1 MGFCNWSCC
10 FFHVFFAEIERLQIF
25 KNILKIELSLV
36 TAWSAFIF
44 SVENLGFP
52 LDFPAD
58 IFWGQW
64 LRVKAVGGL
73 LWSDAASL
81 IGPAAHSST
90 QHTANSTQHSLNAAQ
105 QWLNIMN
112 ITQCYS
118 GHDIHKALCMW
129 YKAPNILPQCMM
141 HRNRKGDSR
150 LQHSRVQYGGILH
163 IYTLFQLFEAGRMQC
178 CLN

>member
-1 MGFCNWSCC
+1 MGFCSWPCC
-10 FFHVFFAEIERLQIF
+10 LFHLFFAEIDRLQIF
-25 KNILKIELSLV
+25 KNILDIELSLV

-90 QHTANSTQHSLNAAQ
+90 QHRTTAHSSTQHNRATHLTLECAPGTKVTSRS
-105 QWLNIMN
+105 IKPH
-112 ITQCYS
+112 S
-118 GHDIHKALCMW
+118 AL
-129 YKAPNILPQCMM
+129 
-141 HRNRKGDSR
+141 HRTLHTMVD
-150 LQHSRVQYGGILH
+150 QHIVHSAHWTSVQHG
-163 IYTLFQLFEAGRMQC
+163 
-178 CLN
+178 